1 MGSSVRTKRAPR
13 NYSKT
18 NTSTSDVFSKNYI
31 GFVKGNSDPLKMG
44 RLEVWI
50 PELSSDPG
58 QGTYWCNYMSPFAG
72 ASNIDSTSSSS
83 IAGQTSY
90 GWWSI
95 PPDID
100 NEVVV
105 MFINGDPNRA
115 IWIGCLYQQYMN
127 HMVPGIPANNL
138 ITNDPNK
145 PATGPAGE
153 YNKKDPK
160 QNISTDPNRP
170 PFQALQDA
178 LTRQGL
184 YYDSIRGPTTAGARR
199 DNQSQVMGLLTPYG
213 NQFVVDD
220 ESDNSFI
227 RFRTRNGAQIV
238 INDNVGNIYMIS
250 KNGNSWMEISDT
262 GIDVYSAGPMSM
274 RSQGDLNL
282 HTDGNFNVMAVKNIN
297 LNSAGGINV
306 GAGTSINTT
315 AGNQFN
321 VESQGSMNLVTG
333 AAMNLAAGGDLGI
346 NSGGQL
352 ALQSYDSM
360 GLTSCGTIYLMASKL
375 QQNSSRGPTPAKPV
389 SAKAVVLNP
398 MTDREL
404 SPSEGYPE
412 ITTQTNNSRLPTH
425 EPYSGHPTSSS
436 GAVSAGINQKVSE
449 RVEQGDSGVQPGDKS
464 TDIPADASDDT
475 ANTTPSTDPNGWWIP
490 TTGRISAPYGDTD
503 GGLHKNGHPGCD
515 IAAPKGSNIM
525 STRAGKII
533 WAAMGVSGSGYGGY
547 GNCVCVDHLDGYH
560 SIYGHMSA
568 INVNNGDKVT
578 QGQSI
583 GQVGSTGLSTGNH
596 CHFELRKN
604 GARVDPASFIPKLGT
619 KNNHVVAGNPSPTS
633 STTSNPSGTSS

>member
-1 MGSSVRTKRAPR
+1 MGTSVRSKRAPR

-18 NTSTSDVFSKNYI
+18 NNSTSDVFGKTYI
-31 GFVKGNSDPLKMG
+31 GFVTENSDPLKMG
-44 RLEVWI
+44 RLKVWV

-72 ASNIDSTSSSS
+72 ASNLNSVSASNIT
-83 IAGQTSY
+83 GQTSY
-90 GWWSI
+90 GWWAI
-95 PPDID
+95 PPDLD

-115 IWIGCLYQQYMN
+115 IWIGCLYHQYMN
-127 HMVPGIPANNL
+127 HMVPGIPTNRI
-138 ITNDPNK
+138 ITTDPNK
-145 PATGPAGE
+145 PAMGPAGE
-153 YNKKDPK
+153 YNKKDDK
-160 QNISTDPNRP
+160 QNISTDPQRP

-184 YYDSIRGPTTAGARR
+184 YYDDVRGPTTAGARR
-199 DNQSQVMGLLTPYG
+199 DNQSQVMGFLSPYG
-213 NQFVVDD
+213 NQFVIDD
-220 ESDNSFI
+220 DANNPMI

-250 KNGNSWMEISDT
+250 KNGNSWMEISDD
-262 GIDVYSAGPMSM
+262 GIDVYTNGKASVRCQSDM
-274 RSQGDLNL
+274 NF
-282 HTDGNFNVMAVKNIN
+282 HTDGNFNVMAVKSIN
-297 LNSAGGINV
+297 LNSAGGINI
-306 GAGTSINTT
+306 GAGTSVNTV

-321 VESQGSMNLVTG
+321 VQSSGSLNLVTG

-360 GLTSCGTIYLMASKL
+360 GLTSCGTIFIMGTKV
-375 QQNSSRGPTPAKPV
+375 QQNTSRGPTPATPV
-389 SAKAVVLNP
+389 SATSVTLTAT
-398 MTDREL
+398 TDREL

-412 ITTQTNNSRLPTH
+412 ITTKTNNSRLPTH
-425 EPYSGHPTSSS
+425 EPFSGHATSST
-436 GAVSAGINQKVSE
+436 GAVTSGINQKVST

-475 ANTTPSTDPNGWWIP
+475 ANTTLSSDPNSWWIP

-503 GGLHKNGHPGCD
+503 GSVHANGHPGCD

-525 STRAGKII
+525 ATRGGKVI
-533 WAAMGVSGSGYGGY
+533 WSAMGYSGSGYGGY
-547 GNCVCVDHLDGYH
+547 GNCVCIDHLDGYH

-568 INVNNGDKVT
+568 LGCNKGDTVV

-604 GARVDPASFIPKLGT
+604 GTRVDPSSFIPSLKV
-619 KNNHVVAGNPSPTS
+619 KNNHVIAGNPNPTT
-633 STTSNPSGTSS
+633 STSSNPSGTKS